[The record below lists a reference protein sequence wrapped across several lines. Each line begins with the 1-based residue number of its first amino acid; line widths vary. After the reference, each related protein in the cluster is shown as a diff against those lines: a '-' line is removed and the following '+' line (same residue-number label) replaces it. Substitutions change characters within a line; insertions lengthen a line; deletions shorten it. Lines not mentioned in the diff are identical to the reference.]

1 MGEIDRINPII
12 APVLGPRPNE
22 RVQPGSDRHHR
33 KPDDRE
39 DLLEEDETDEEP
51 VSEPQAESKPPP
63 PEPEHG
69 LDLSI

>member
-39 DLLEEDETDEEP
+39 DLLEDETDEEP